1 MKEVNEVNEVKEVKG
16 RVRADAALPPTPSVD
31 RRRFLLGV
39 LAVAVAGPAA
49 ARYPVVVPGR
59 VLKFPADHGSH
70 PDYRTE
76 WWYITGW
83 VTDGDGHDF
92 GVQVTFFRN
101 RPEVQENNPSA
112 FAPKQLLF
120 AHAALSDPAY
130 GRLRHDQRSARAGF
144 GLAEAARGNTRV
156 QIEDWSLDLTRP
168 GYRARIA
175 ARDFTL
181 DLRFVPTQP
190 VLPEGAAGF
199 SRKGPRPGQAS
210 YYYSWPHLAVSGT
223 VSEEGRALEVTGQAW
238 LDHEWSSEYL
248 AKEAAGWDWVGL
260 NFAGGGALMAFR
272 IRGKDGEDVW
282 AGATWRSPDGQARSF
297 PPGEVEFQPLR
308 RWRSPHTA
316 VEYPIAM
323 RLTAGDLVVDL
334 EPLMDDQEMDARGST
349 GTVYWEGA
357 VRVKSDA
364 KEIGRGYLELTGY
377 WSPLKL

>member
-1 MKEVNEVNEVKEVKG
+1 MKG
-16 RVRADAALPPTPSVD
+16 RGRAPTLPSED
-31 RRRFLLGV
+31 RRRFLLGMV
-39 LAVAVAGPAA
+39 AVAVSGRAA
-49 ARYPVVVPGR
+49 NEYPVVQPGR
-59 VLKFPADHGSH
+59 VLRFPADHGSH

-83 VTDGDGHDF
+83 LKDRDDHDI

-101 RPEVQENNPSA
+101 RPQVQEDNPSA

-120 AHAALSDPAY
+120 AHAALSDPEY
-130 GRLRHDQRSARAGF
+130 GRLRHDQRAAREGF

-156 QIEDWSLDLTRP
+156 HIEDWSLELTGG

-175 ARDFTL
+175 ARDFTF
-181 DLRFVPTQP
+181 DLRFVPTVP

-210 YYYSWPHLAVSGT
+210 YYYSRPHLAVSGR
-223 VSEEGRALEVTGQAW
+223 VSEPGRARDVTGVAW

-260 NFAGGGALMAFR
+260 NLAGGGALMAFR

-282 AGATWRSPDGQARSF
+282 AGATWRSAGGAARSL

-308 RWRSPHTA
+308 RWRSPRTG

-323 RLTAGDLVVDL
+323 RVTAGDLAFDL
-334 EPLMDDQEMDARGST
+334 EPLMDDQELDARGST

-357 VRVKSDA
+357 VRVRSGG
-364 KEIGRGYLELTGY
+364 KELGRGYLELTGY
-377 WSPLKL
+377 WSPVKL

>member
-1 MKEVNEVNEVKEVKG
+1 MKEVNEVNEVNEVSG
-16 RVRADAALPPTPSVD
+16 RVRACTAPRSSPGLD

-39 LAVAVAGPAA
+39 LAVAVARPAA
-49 ARYPVVVPGR
+49 GGYPLVEPGR
-59 VLKFPADHGSH
+59 ALRFPADHGSH

-83 VTDGDGHDF
+83 LKDREGHDI

-101 RPEVQENNPSA
+101 RPRVQEDNPSA

-120 AHAALSDPAY
+120 AHAALSNPAY
-130 GRLRHDQRSARAGF
+130 GRLRHDQRAAREGF
-144 GLAEAARGNTRV
+144 GLAEAARGNTRIH
-156 QIEDWSLDLTRP
+156 IEDWSLELARG
-168 GYRARIA
+168 GYLARIA

-181 DLRFVPTQP
+181 DLRFAPTMP

-210 YYYSWPHLAVSGT
+210 YYYSWPHLAVSGR
-223 VSEEGRALEVTGQAW
+223 VSEAGKAVDVTGVAW

-260 NFAGGGALMAFR
+260 NLAAGGALMAFR

-282 AGATWRSPDGQARSF
+282 AGATWRGAGGDTRSF
-297 PPGEVEFQPLR
+297 PPGDVEFQPLR
-308 RWRSPHTA
+308 RWRSPRTGA
-316 VEYPIAM
+316 EYPIAM
-323 RLTAGDLVVDL
+323 RITAGDLAFDL
-334 EPLMDDQEMDARGST
+334 EPLMDDQELDARGST

-357 VRVKSDA
+357 VRVRA
-364 KEIGRGYLELTGY
+364 NGKELGRGYLELTGY